1 MDIAQHTQDR
11 VWAFGALDDLQN
23 FLEDPDFEGNAGEEQ
38 VSIGR
43 KRTDLRENKYRVVF
57 LGAFNV
63 GKSALINAFLGDEY
77 LPTVLEECTTKITH
91 ILRGEEMTL
100 AIRLAAPA
108 SSEELETLRGLL
120 QVGGVGAHV
129 PEAQD
134 EGEVLIAFT
143 TTAPKDL
150 LKCLRALVTVNADEE
165 FPHLRPL
172 RDKFDEIVIRLPTD
186 LLADDIALVDTPGVH
201 SISETKER
209 ITQEIIPHCH
219 LVVYLLD
226 SQNAGSQHSRDFIE
240 NVVKQRNRKVFFVIN
255 KADQLNEDEIDLN
268 GRRGPAKDLLRS
280 LEGIVDRPELFFV
293 SSLYAL
299 VAAQLQDGRI
309 ELENLDRNNKIK
321 IPLGLL
327 RQIIEGDDPAA
338 LIGEHLGQQSN
349 LTALRDRLL
358 EYLYR
363 ENREGAIIEAV
374 CRFLSARAWTY
385 ARPLETKLEM
395 ARDNPRLEDLKR
407 QRDRLSRELSE
418 NKIVAQK
425 VLETFQAMSAGG
437 SAGGATHVG
446 YEARA
451 DEQLG
456 AQAVQEQVLEPLHAW
471 IANDDNLKTAKK
483 SGFDPLTTELEGALD
498 AFVGTV
504 HTALGTAVDAAER
517 EALEKMGR
525 VVAALERPH
534 PVDLPAVRGSVGAVR
549 ASMAGS
555 YLAFT
560 GVGAALGA
568 CAGAAASVALTIWAG
583 LDLDS
588 MVHEALA
595 ASGLEVA
602 DVAVSVGAVACTAA
616 GVLLGAVVG
625 WAARAATAKNA
636 LKDKLRRTLDGK
648 VRQILS
654 SGTSG
659 PGAERVRSV
668 QEQLRENL
676 GNRRAEFKGYVEAA
690 FEKNVADLSSEIAAV
705 AQEAE
710 RLQKELEAVIA
721 RLEPKVEALAAMGQ
735 KAQEVAEANAP
746 AVVV

>member
-11 VWAFGALDDLQN
+11 VWAFGALDDLQD
-23 FLEDPDFEGNAGEEQ
+23 FLEDPDFEGNAGEEEL
-38 VSIGR
+38 SIGR
-43 KRTDLRENKYRVVF
+43 KRVDLRENKYRVVF

-91 ILRGEEMTL
+91 ILRGDEMNMV
-100 AIRLAAPA
+100 IRLAAPA

-120 QVGGVGAHV
+120 QVGGVAAHV
-129 PEAQD
+129 PEAQE
-134 EGEVLIAFT
+134 EGEILIAFT

-150 LKCLRALVTVNADEE
+150 LKCLRAMITVNADEE
-165 FPHLRPL
+165 FPYLRSL
-172 RDKFDEIVIRLPTD
+172 REKFDEIVIRLPTD

-240 NVVKQRNRKVFFVIN
+240 NVVSQRNRKVFFVIN

-280 LEGIVDRPELFFV
+280 LEGILDRPELFFV

-299 VAAQLQDGRI
+299 VAAQLKDNRI
-309 ELENLDRNNKIK
+309 ELETLDRNNKIK
-321 IPLGLL
+321 IPLALL
-327 RQIIEGDDPAA
+327 RRIIEGDDPAA

-363 ENREGAIIEAV
+363 ENREGAIVEAV

-418 NKIVAQK
+418 NKIVAQQ
-425 VLETFQAMSAGG
+425 VIETFQAMSAGG
-437 SAGGATHVG
+437 SARGATHVG

-456 AQAVQEQVLEPLHAW
+456 AEAVREQVLEPLYAW

-483 SGFDPLTTELEGALD
+483 NGFDPLTTQLEASLD
-498 AFVGTV
+498 ALLARV
-504 HTALGTAVDAAER
+504 HTALGAAVDEAEG
-517 EALEKMGR
+517 EALERMGR
-525 VVAALERPH
+525 VAAALERPH
-534 PVDLPAVRGSVGAVR
+534 PVALPAARGSVGSVR

-568 CAGAAASVALTIWAG
+568 CAGAGASVALTIWAG
-583 LDLDS
+583 LDLDAI
-588 MVHEALA
+588 VHEALA
-595 ASGLEVA
+595 ASGLDVA

-636 LKDKLRRTLDGK
+636 LKDKLRRTIEGK
-648 VRQILS
+648 VRHVLS
-654 SGTSG
+654 SGSSG
-659 PGAERVRSV
+659 TGAERVPSV

-676 GNRRAEFKGYVEAA
+676 GNRRAEFKAYVEAA
-690 FEKNVADLSSEIAAV
+690 FEKNVADLSGEIAAV
-705 AQEAE
+705 AEEAE

-721 RLEPKVEALAAMGQ
+721 RLEPKVEALAALGQ